1 MNLPLIVLDLA
12 GAAALLIWAVR
23 MVRTG
28 VERAHGAALRRLLRR
43 IGDDRFRAAG
53 TGTLM
58 AILLQSSTAV
68 AILAAGFA
76 ASGLLAAPTGLALML
91 GADLGS
97 ALVVRVLSLDLGWLT
112 PALMVTGAA
121 LFLRSGSRAVR
132 QTGRILIGLSLILLS
147 LRLIGEATAPLREA
161 GASPAIVEYLRR
173 DFITAFVL
181 GVAFTWLVHSSV
193 AAILLVASLAAQGV
207 LPLELGLSLMLGAN
221 LGGGLIAFG
230 LTRAS
235 EPEARRVPTGNL
247 IFRMAGSV
255 AALLAVHQFGL
266 PIHLAG
272 SDPAMKIVNLHV
284 AFNLALVA
292 LCLPFVGPVAAL
304 SESLHPAAA
313 QDPET
318 MTRRVSA
325 LDRTVLDMP
334 GRALASVTRET
345 LHMGE
350 TVERMLRSV
359 MEIYETG
366 DRERIRHIKRL
377 NAEVSA
383 THSAV
388 KLYLAELNRG
398 VLDAEQSRRSMELAG
413 FAINLQNAGDLI
425 ARNLMGLAQ
434 ERADAALAFSPEG
447 WREMTDVHDRVLA
460 NVQLALN
467 VMVSGDAES
476 ARQLVEEKDLMR
488 ELERVSYERHLKRLE
503 MGATRSIETS
513 DIHIETV
520 RTLKQINSLLAT
532 MGYGI
537 LTETGELLD
546 TRLAGRDDAEAG

>member
-1 MNLPLIVLDLA
+1 MNLPLIVLNIA
-12 GAAALLIWAVR
+12 GAAALLLWAVR

-28 VERAHGAALRRLLRR
+28 VERAHGAALRRFVRR
-43 IGDDRFRAAG
+43 IGDDRIRAAG
-53 TGTLM
+53 TGTII
-58 AILLQSSTAV
+58 AVLLQSSTAV
-68 AILAAGFA
+68 AILSAGFA
-76 ASGLLAAPTGLALML
+76 VSGLLGTATGLALLL

-97 ALVVRVLSLDLGWLT
+97 ALVVRILSLDLGWLT

-121 LFLRSGSRAVR
+121 LFLKSGSRAVR
-132 QTGRILIGLSLILLS
+132 QTGRILIGISLILLS
-147 LRLIGEATAPLREA
+147 LQLIGEATAPLRDA
-161 GASPAIVEYLRR
+161 GATPAIVDYLRR

-181 GVAFTWLVHSSV
+181 GALFTWLVHSSV
-193 AAILLVASLAAQGV
+193 ATILLIASLAAQGV

-235 EPEARRVPTGNL
+235 APEARRIPTGNL
-247 IFRMAGSV
+247 IFRAAGSIV
-255 AALLAVHQFGL
+255 ALLAVHQFGL
-266 PIHLAG
+266 PVDLAG
-272 SDPAMKIVNLHV
+272 SDPAARIINLHV

-292 LCLPFVGPVAAL
+292 LCLPLTGPVAAL
-304 SESLHPAAA
+304 TGRLHPAAA
-313 QDPET
+313 PDPE
-318 MTRRVSA
+318 MMSRRVSA

-334 GRALASVTRET
+334 GRALASATRET
-345 LHMGE
+345 LQMGE
-350 TVERMLRSV
+350 TVERMLRPV

-366 DRERIRHIKRL
+366 DRERIRQIKRL

-447 WREMTDVHDRVLA
+447 WREMTDVHDRVLS
-460 NVQLALN
+460 NLQLALN
-467 VMVSGDAES
+467 VMVSGDADS
-476 ARQLVEEKDLMR
+476 ARQLVEEKDRMR
-488 ELERVSYERHLKRLE
+488 ELERISYERHLKRLE
-503 MGATRSIETS
+503 KGAERSIETS

-532 MGYGI
+532 MAYGI
-537 LTETGELLD
+537 LTESGELLE
-546 TRLAGRDDAEAG
+546 TRLAGRDDT

>member
-1 MNLPLIVLDLA
+1 MTLPLVVLNIA

-58 AILLQSSTAV
+58 AVLLQSSTAV
-68 AILAAGFA
+68 AMLAAGFA
-76 ASGLLAAPTGLALML
+76 ASGLLAVPTGLALVL

-97 ALVVRVLSLDLGWLT
+97 ALVVRILSLDLGWLT
-112 PALMVTGAA
+112 PVLMVTGAA
-121 LFLRSGSRAVR
+121 LFLKSGSRAVR
-132 QTGRILIGLSLILLS
+132 QTGRILIGVALILLS
-147 LRLIGEATAPLREA
+147 LRLIGEATEPLRDA
-161 GASPAIVEYLRR
+161 GAAPAIVEYLRR

-181 GVAFTWLVHSSV
+181 GALFTWLVHSSV
-193 AAILLVASLAAQGV
+193 ASILLVASLAAQGV

-235 EPEARRVPTGNL
+235 TPEARRIPTGNL
-247 IFRMAGSV
+247 IFRAAGSV
-255 AALLAVHQFGL
+255 AALLAVHRLGL
-266 PIHLAG
+266 PLDLAG
-272 SDPAMKIVNLHV
+272 ADPAARIVNLHV

-292 LCLPFVGPVAAL
+292 LCLPLTGPVARL
-304 SESLHPAAA
+304 TERLHPPAAA
-313 QDPET
+313 DPELLS
-318 MTRRVSA
+318 RRVSA

-334 GRALASVTRET
+334 GRALASATRET
-345 LHMGE
+345 LQMGE
-350 TVERMLRSV
+350 TVERMLRPV
-359 MEIYETG
+359 MEVYETG
-366 DRERIRHIKRL
+366 DRERIRQIKRL
-377 NAEVSA
+377 NGEVTA

-434 ERADAALAFSPEG
+434 ERADGALAFSPEG
-447 WREMTDVHDRVLA
+447 WREMTDVHDRVV
-460 NVQLALN
+460 NNMQLALN
-467 VMVSGDAES
+467 VMVSGDRDS
-476 ARQLVEEKDLMR
+476 ARQLVEEKDRMR
-488 ELERVSYERHLKRLE
+488 DLERISYERHLKRLE
-503 MGATRSIETS
+503 KGATRSIETS

-532 MGYGI
+532 MAYGI
-537 LTETGELLD
+537 LTESGELLD
-546 TRLAGRDDAEAG
+546 TRLAERDDA